1 MGENDPWRITAMEW
15 YREMRLQER
24 RTFWACFGGWALDAM
39 DVQMYAVAVPTLIA
53 IWGMT
58 KAQAGMVGTVALVV
72 SSIGGWVA
80 GILADRYG
88 RVRILQ
94 LTILWFS
101 AFTFLSGLT
110 NSFGQLLAA
119 RALQGFGFGGE
130 WAAGAV
136 LIAETVQAKYRGKA
150 VASVQSGWSVG
161 YGAAALLFTLIFNL
175 FPAPQAWR
183 YLFFAGMLPALL
195 VFFVRRFVKEP
206 EVYVATRKKIEDG
219 AQAPRFWEIFIG
231 PTGKTTV
238 LATLLTMG
246 ILGGN
251 YNILT
256 WLPTYLR
263 TVRHLSVTNTGAFL
277 LVNILGSF
285 LGYVIGG
292 YIADWIGRRWSF
304 VLCACAATITVV
316 VYMFAAV
323 NNTLILILGFP
334 LGFLCLGHQ
343 CRCGGLSQRAFPFT
357 AARHRPGLRLQRR
370 PRNRRAVSR
379 PGWGLQRQVLAWSGG
394 GGGGRCRLLAG
405 HRCRPA
411 AAGDQGQEL
420 AVYA

>member
-1 MGENDPWRITAMEW
+1 MEW
-15 YREMRLQER
+15 YGQMKQQER

-39 DVQMYAVAVPTLIA
+39 DVQMYAVVVPTLIA

-58 KAQAGMVGTVALVV
+58 KAQAGLVGTVTLIV
-72 SSIGGWVA
+72 SSIGGWIA
-80 GILADRYG
+80 GILADRLG
-88 RVRILQ
+88 RVRVLQ

-110 NSFGQLLAA
+110 TSFGQMLAA

-150 VASVQSGWSVG
+150 VACVQSGWSVG
-161 YGAAALLFTLIFNL
+161 YGAAALLFTLIFNV
-175 FPAPQAWR
+175 FPAQQAWR
-183 YLFFAGMLPALL
+183 YLFFAGLVPALL
-195 VFFVRRFVKEP
+195 VFFVRRYVNEP
-206 EVYVATRKKIEDG
+206 EVYVATRKKIEQG
-219 AQAPRFWEIFIG
+219 AQAPRFWDIF
-231 PTGKTTV
+231 TGSTLKTTA

-277 LVNILGSF
+277 LVNILGSWM
-285 LGYVIGG
+285 GYVIGG
-292 YIADWIGRRWSF
+292 YIADWLGRRWAF
-304 VLCACAATITVV
+304 VLCACGAIITVI
-316 VYMFAAV
+316 VYMFGAV
-323 NNTLILILGFP
+323 NNTMILILGFP
-334 LGFLCLGHQ
+334 LGFFASATNAGV
-343 CRCGGLSQRAFPFT
+343 GAFLSELFPSRLRGTAQGFSYNAGRGIGAMFPFLVGVFSDKFALGPVVGIVATT
-357 AARHRPGLRLQRR
+357 AYSL
-370 PRNRRAVSR
+370 VII
-379 PGWGLQRQVLAWSGG
+379 
-394 GGGGRCRLLAG
+394 
-405 HRCRPA
+405 A
-411 AAGDQGQEL
+411 AIALPETKAKEL